1 MLHKTSFPIS
11 GLQYLFVISEVLFHP
26 LVWSL
31 NHFLA
36 PFILSTYENQ
46 WHFNIIVKR
55 VVYVPS
61 VLVFVAVFAI
71 PALLGGLLR
80 CLLHLVRRPYVLS
93 IDKSFIPP
101 SITERRSS
109 LSMGKINVN
118 NKRNSLTFVT
128 KEKTYTI
135 CSANICLPAELFA
148 RINNLPD
155 PATRSFEIGQ
165 RIVIDQFFFQNSMN
179 GILSGPTKQRKSSV
193 SSKTDKGKQKIEL
206 GHSILTHFPKLDFLC
221 LQETWD
227 RDNSYKLIS
236 ELHKVFPW
244 ILYDVGKTRLSI
256 NRFMFNSGLMFCSKY
271 EILDANF
278 LPFNDKVSQGL
289 YLSKGLL
296 MIKVLLSST
305 ELHDNVGYIFTSH
318 LQAYQGSATAL
329 QKQLDEI
336 VKWTKEFREETNK
349 STDNIMFDMLCGD
362 FNFDN
367 ISPVDETCT
376 RHELFDVYEDVCRV
390 RAGKDHDWTVGTE
403 ARQMCLWEEQ
413 VSTPEGLKQALLDPI
428 LRHRYIIDAN
438 IKEGTMNELCNTKP
452 LCEESVRA
460 NILDVAGRRRID
472 YVLYR
477 KDNPVNVQNYSFI
490 TRLATQ
496 TDHIPISMTF
506 TCQSQ
511 QSKDIP

>member
-11 GLQYLFVISEVLFHP
+11 VLQYLFVISEVLFHP

-31 NHFLA
+31 NHFVA
-36 PFILSTYENQ
+36 PFILSTYEHQ

-55 VVYVPS
+55 VLYAPS
-61 VLVFVAVFAI
+61 VLLFLAVFTI
-71 PALLGGLLR
+71 PALFGGLLR

-109 LSMGKINVN
+109 LSLGRITGNLN
-118 NKRNSLTFVT
+118 NKRNSLTLVT
-128 KEKTYTI
+128 KEKTFTI
-135 CSANICLPAELFA
+135 CSANICLLPELLA
-148 RINNLPD
+148 RINNLPN
-155 PATRSFEIGQ
+155 PAARSFEIGK
-165 RIVIDQFFFQNSMN
+165 RIAIDQFFFQNSMN
-179 GILSGPTKQRKSSV
+179 AILSGPTRKSSGT
-193 SSKTDKGKQKIEL
+193 SKTDKGKQKIEPS
-206 GHSILTHFPKLDFLC
+206 HNILTHFPKLDFLC

-227 RDNSYKLIS
+227 RDHSHKLMS

-244 ILYDVGKTRLSI
+244 ILYDVGKTRLST

-278 LPFNDKVSQGL
+278 LPFNDKVAQCI
-289 YLSKGLL
+289 YLAKGLL

-318 LQAYQGSATAL
+318 LQAYQGSETAI

-336 VKWTKEFREETNK
+336 LKWTTEFREETNK
-349 STDNIMFDMLCGD
+349 STDKIMFDMLCGD

-367 ISPVDETCT
+367 ISPVDEACT
-376 RHELFDVYEDVCRV
+376 KHELFDVYEDVCRV

-403 ARQMCLWEEQ
+403 VRQMCLWEKQ
-413 VSTPEGLKQALLDPI
+413 VSTPEGLKEALLDPV
-428 LRHRYIIDAN
+428 LRHRYMIDAN
-438 IKEGTMNELCNTKP
+438 IKEGTMDELCNTKP

-477 KDNPVNVQNYSFI
+477 KDNPVVI
-490 TRLATQ
+490 
-496 TDHIPISMTF
+496 
-506 TCQSQ
+506 
-511 QSKDIP
+511 